1 MQEEPRIKELRRT
14 LHDHN
19 HRYYVLA
26 APTISDREFDALLSE
41 LVLLESARPD
51 LFDPNSPTQRVG
63 GGFTEQFEKVSHSSP
78 MLSLANSY
86 SSEEVQSS

>member
-26 APTISDREFDALLSE
+26 APTISDREFDALLS
-41 LVLLESARPD
+41 
-51 LFDPNSPTQRVG
+51 
-63 GGFTEQFEKVSHSSP
+63 
-78 MLSLANSY
+78 
-86 SSEEVQSS
+86 